1 MNQAEFE
8 ALPGANLAR
17 ALAWFV
23 KNESR
28 IDAILNWF
36 EDNKTDLAALIV
48 KINMLLSFVKHQI

>member
-1 MNQAEFE
+1 MTKAEFE

-28 IDAILNWF
+28 IDAVLDWF
-36 EDNKTDLAALIV
+36 ESNKTDLASLIT